1 MRGQADPDSEGCE
14 GQGEVIEVS
23 VHPVPLQALDENAE
37 LLQSGWWGFFKQAFG
52 WQAHPFQASVGQG
65 RFALLV
71 LTRRLFR
78 LFALAYVP
86 FGPAF
91 DPAAAE
97 PAMHRGEM
105 LAALAFALRPHLPK
119 RTFFFRFDL
128 PWAKAGESPHRPGPG
143 RRVRKAASD
152 MQPPTT
158 VLVDILPAE
167 EKILA
172 AMKTKTRYNIRL
184 AAKKGVEVREGTDED
199 FDSWYAL
206 YRETSA
212 RDRIAIHAPAYYRGL
227 FAQARAYPGRAP
239 VVKLL
244 LAWHEGRLLAG
255 NIVIFWKKAAVYLT
269 GASSNEKRNLMPT
282 YALQWEAI
290 RMARAA
296 GCQTYDLYG
305 IPPASDPG
313 HPMYGLY
320 QFKTGFS
327 ETILE
332 RWGSWDVP
340 CRPVLFTLYSA
351 AEAAR
356 MVWHRS
362 LKKRLRR
369 RA

>member
-1 MRGQADPDSEGCE
+1 VRGQADSHDQGRE
-14 GQGEVIEVS
+14 GQGEVIGVS
-23 VHPVPLQALDENAE
+23 VRPVPLQSLDQSPE

-52 WQAHPFQASVGQG
+52 WQAHSFEVSMDQVSFG
-65 RFALLV
+65 LLV
-71 LTRRLFR
+71 LTRRLLRCFS
-78 LFALAYVP
+78 LAYVP
-86 FGPAF
+86 FGPSL
-91 DPAAAE
+91 DPAGS
-97 PAMHRGEM
+97 RGEALAG
-105 LAALAFALRPHLPK
+105 LAAALRPHLPK
-119 RTFFFRFDL
+119 GVLFIRFDL
-128 PWAKAGESPHRPGPG
+128 PWAKAGESPALSRPGA
-143 RRVRKAASD
+143 RVRKAGSD
-152 MQPPTT
+152 MQPPAT
-158 VLVDILPAE
+158 VLVDIRPAE
-167 EKILA
+167 EQILA

-184 AAKKGVEVREGTDED
+184 AAKKGVEVREGNDEE

-212 RDRIAIHAPAYYRGL
+212 RDWIAIHTPAYYRGL
-227 FAQARAYPGRAP
+227 FERARAYPGRAP
-239 VVKLL
+239 GVKLL
-244 LAWHEGRLLAG
+244 LARHEGELLAG
-255 NIVIFWKKAAVYLT
+255 NIVVLWKDTGIYLT

-290 RMARAA
+290 HMAKTA
-296 GCQTYDLYG
+296 GCSVYDLYG

-313 HPMYGLY
+313 HSMYGLY

-340 CRPVLFTLYSA
+340 CRPVLFAGYRA

-356 MVWHRS
+356 MLWHRS